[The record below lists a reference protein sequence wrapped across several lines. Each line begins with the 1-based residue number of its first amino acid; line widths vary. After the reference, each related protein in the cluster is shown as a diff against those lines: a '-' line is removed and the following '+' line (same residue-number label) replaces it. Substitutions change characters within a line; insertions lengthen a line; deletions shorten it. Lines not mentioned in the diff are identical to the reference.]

1 MSRSNGGRDSPN
13 IENKMRTSPCQRT
26 DWWRKAKSRI
36 IFNTEDIVLG
46 TLFFRYVTVEHSACI
61 GGRDFSRWSFVVQ
74 RRLKV
79 LERKLH
85 RTALRR
91 RRGKK
96 KKKKKKKV
104 VFGCILELWSDFS
117 TFSTNHYIYHTT
129 TLICDDSLI
138 YCF

>member
-85 RTALRR
+85 RTAL
-91 RRGKK
+91 KK
-96 KKKKKKKV
+96 KKKKKKKKL
-104 VFGCILELWSDFS
+104 FLDAFWSYGV
-117 TFSTNHYIYHTT
+117 TFPLFRRTTIYITQ
-129 TLICDDSLI
+129 LL
-138 YCF
+138 